1 MVEHLLWPLVPAEVR
16 PRCVSVGW
24 YLTREAVGLD
34 GTGALP
40 RAVAAALESLTGLKG
55 LAVHTLLPWEPVLAG
70 RNPGALRRG
79 GKRWCSRCFED
90 SHRRGLE
97 PWEPLLW
104 RLGPVVRCPVHRT
117 LLSELCPSC
126 GQPQAL
132 VTKRVPMGRC
142 ARCGACLHLGDPL
155 LASDG
160 FDPEEESEAR
170 WEWWL
175 ALAAAR
181 MLSQQVRALEHA
193 GSFGFRRL
201 LVDSVKDL
209 AGGRSSRL
217 GRQIGVS
224 TAGVRRWAAGH
235 CRPRLEYFLTV
246 CMRLGADPAAVALAP
261 YGTPF
266 GQPWA
271 AWRLRSQPW
280 PKLRPCVRH
289 RHVRYSPEYWAGL
302 EPKVDAAVAE
312 GGRRSATEV
321 ARSLGVSL
329 PGLRE
334 HFPEKVAVLVG
345 LHQRRREE
353 ARRARF
359 EAQERAVRDAVA
371 SLVREGVYPSAKLVF
386 ARAALGMGLDNP
398 RLKAVWRDAQRRA
411 GIVLL

>member
-1 MVEHLLWPLVPAEVR
+1 MVEHLLWPLVPADTR

-34 GTGALP
+34 GTGALS
-40 RAVAAALESLTGLKG
+40 RAAVEALESLTGLEG
-55 LAVHTLLPWEPVLAG
+55 LAVHTLLPWEPVLAE

-79 GKRWCSRCFED
+79 SKRWCSRCFEGW
-90 SHRRGLE
+90 HRRGLE

-104 RLGPVVRCPVHRT
+104 RLGPVVRCPLHRT

-155 LASDG
+155 LASGG
-160 FDPEEESEAR
+160 FDPEKESEAR

-181 MLSQQVRALEHA
+181 MLSQQVRALDHA

-201 LVDSVKDL
+201 LVDSVRDL
-209 AGGRSSRL
+209 ADGRSSRL

-224 TAGVRRWAAGH
+224 SEGVRRWVSGR
-235 CRPRLEYFLTV
+235 CRPRLDYFLTV

-271 AWRLRSQPW
+271 VWRLRSQPW
-280 PKLRPCVRH
+280 PKLRPRVRH
-289 RHVRYSPEYWAGL
+289 RRVRYTPEHWASLG
-302 EPKVDAAVAE
+302 PKLDAVVAE

-329 PGLRE
+329 SSLRE
-334 HFPEKVAVLVG
+334 HYPAKVVVLVD
-345 LHQRRREE
+345 LHRRCREE
-353 ARRARF
+353 ARRARY

-371 SLVREGVYPSAKLVF
+371 SLVREGVYPSVKRVF
-386 ARAALGMGLDNP
+386 DRAELGMGLDNP
-398 RLKAVWRDAQRRA
+398 RLKAVWRDAQRRV
-411 GIVLL
+411 GIVLP